1 MNPAEIFTLF
11 DQNVLRSGC
20 TETTAHDGGVALYF
34 DNTAGQSAKDKI
46 TLTGSTLGADDFTLR
61 LWLKT
66 DRNGCNGWC
75 GDPADYLGYCDFV
88 DRAAQTPGQLAH
100 GGVLCANCAFDGA
113 YRPGLS
119 VAVLQPRAFLTVNFM
134 PEGADKPVQF
144 GSVRPVCDGRWH
156 MIVLTAD
163 RAGLLRLYVDG
174 QVYREAVISQWQALS
189 LGDQPLTV
197 GADANGAFGLGPDTL
212 ADFALEQGVMSE
224 AEVARRYYVGA
235 TSQLACEIAGRKL
248 DQGPIYNPAAAQKL
262 LSHAR
267 WLARAGAD
275 QRKPH
280 GAVSPAAGGI
290 RSLPAKDQS
299 ARSEALSDLR

>member
-1 MNPAEIFTLF
+1 M
-11 DQNVLRSGC
+11 
-20 TETTAHDGGVALYF
+20 
-34 DNTAGQSAKDKI
+34 
-46 TLTGSTLGADDFTLR
+46 
-61 LWLKT
+61 
-66 DRNGCNGWC
+66 
-75 GDPADYLGYCDFV
+75 
-88 DRAAQTPGQLAH
+88 
-100 GGVLCANCAFDGA
+100 
-113 YRPGLS
+113 
-119 VAVLQPRAFLTVNFM
+119 
-134 PEGADKPVQF
+134 QF

-275 QRKPH
+275 QPKTPWRCITCCGRNTKP
-280 GAVSPAAGGI
+280 SC
-290 RSLPAKDQS
+290 
-299 ARSEALSDLR
+299 

>member
-46 TLTGSTLGADDFTLR
+46 TLTGSTLGADDLTLR

-119 VAVLQPRAFLTVNFM
+119 VAVLQPRAFLTVNCM

-163 RAGLLRLYVDG
+163 RAGLLRV
-174 QVYREAVISQWQALS
+174 
-189 LGDQPLTV
+189 
-197 GADANGAFGLGPDTL
+197 
-212 ADFALEQGVMSE
+212 
-224 AEVARRYYVGA
+224 
-235 TSQLACEIAGRKL
+235 
-248 DQGPIYNPAAAQKL
+248 
-262 LSHAR
+262 
-267 WLARAGAD
+267 
-275 QRKPH
+275 
-280 GAVSPAAGGI
+280 
-290 RSLPAKDQS
+290 
-299 ARSEALSDLR
+299 